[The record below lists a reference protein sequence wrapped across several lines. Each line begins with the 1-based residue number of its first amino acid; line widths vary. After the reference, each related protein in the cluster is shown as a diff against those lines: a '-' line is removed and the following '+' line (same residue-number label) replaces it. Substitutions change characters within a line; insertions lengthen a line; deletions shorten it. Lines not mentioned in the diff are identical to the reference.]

1 MKLKIEITFPKEL
14 KDAPIICNLC
24 KNFDIVL
31 NIVEASFS
39 TEIGWAILIL
49 DGSEDILK
57 KAIGFLE
64 EKGLELKDTQQ
75 LA

>member
-1 MKLKIEITFPKEL
+1 MKLKIEVTFPKEL

-24 KNFDIVL
+24 KNFDIAL
-31 NIVEASFS
+31 NIIEASFS

-49 DGSEDILK
+49 DGSEEELK

-64 EKGLELKDTQQ
+64 NKGLKFEDRQQ